1 MSGPLAGV
9 RVLVLAG
16 MGPVPFVGMLL
27 ADMGAQVVRVVRPP
41 HRSARALTQT
51 DGLRAEFDVVDRGG
65 DAIAVDLKDP
75 DGLETVLRLI
85 AGADVFIEGYRP
97 GVAERLGLGPDVALA
112 RNPEVVYT
120 RLTGYGQSG
129 PLATEAGHDINYVAQ
144 TGALHAMAR
153 SGEAPRPPIN
163 LLGDYAGGG
172 AIGAFGIVCAL
183 LEAWKSGRGQVI
195 DAAMIDGVALLTAK
209 LQGLRAAGLYSDEPG
224 TNFLDSGAPFY
235 DTYRC
240 ADGHHIAVGALEP
253 DFYAEFLSRLGVDTG
268 QWPAQDDRE
277 QWPRLRELIA
287 AAVATRTRAE
297 WAGIYEG
304 TDACVTPVLTFE
316 EAAQDPHN
324 AARGLF
330 ERVGGVLQ
338 PAPAPRLSRTPARA
352 PSTPRTTRLDPAALI
367 ADWTGANIPV
377 DGDYVA
383 AQALSEEKR

>member
-27 ADMGAQVVRVVRPP
+27 ADMGAQVVRVVRPS
-41 HRSARALTQT
+41 HRSARALSQT
-51 DGLRAEFDVVDRGG
+51 DGLREEFDVVNRGG
-65 DAIAVDLKDP
+65 EAIAVDLKDP
-75 DGLETVLRLI
+75 DGVENVLRLV

-97 GVAERLGLGPDVALA
+97 GVAERLGLGPDVVCA
-112 RNPEVVYT
+112 RNPEIVYT
-120 RLTGYGQSG
+120 RLTGYGQNG

-153 SGEAPRPPIN
+153 VGEAPRPPIN
-163 LLGDYAGGG
+163 LLGDYAGGA

-183 LEAWKSGRGQVI
+183 LEAWKSGRGQVV

-224 TNFLDSGAPFY
+224 TNYLDSGAPFY
-235 DTYRC
+235 DTYEC
-240 ADGHHIAVGALEP
+240 ADGNYIAVGALEP
-253 DFYAEFLSRLGVDTG
+253 DFYAEFLSRLGVDTT

-277 QWPRLRELIA
+277 HWPRLRELIA
-287 AAVATRTRAE
+287 ATVATRTRAE

-304 TDACVTPVLTFE
+304 TDACVTPVLRFD
-316 EAAQDPHN
+316 EAADDPHN
-324 AARGLF
+324 AERELF
-330 ERVGGVLQ
+330 HRVHGVLQ

-352 PSTPRTTRLDPAALI
+352 PSVPRTEQLEVAELI
-367 ADWTGANIPV
+367 AAWTGTPP
-377 DGDYVA
+377 DGEYAA
-383 AQALSEEKR
+383 AQAVSEEKR